1 MGRVGWCRPGVDVAT
16 EARKISARGPARPS
30 DAARTL
36 VHHPPHGA
44 KKLRDCDTRESR
56 FPANLHLIRGGVVP
70 RTNVVRGRI
79 SRERNSIQMTTVMNV
94 GASTATDARTAGQE
108 AARAIMDG
116 IGDCAPQLCILLA
129 SASYDLHAVLEEIR
143 KVTGDTPLMG
153 CSTSSQFTRAGV
165 TERGVS
171 LALIASD
178 EMEVKL
184 TSVEGWAATPTESVT
199 TALKS
204 LNGSQRRSDTLDRRG
219 RTLMLSRWSSW
230 GDRVPRRAVQPSSI
244 HELPDLWFRRRG
256 RHHL

>member
-129 SASYDLHAVLEEIR
+129 SAGYDLHAVLEDPESHR
-143 KVTGDTPLMG
+143 RHTADGMLDVVTG
-153 CSTSSQFTRAGV
+153 SRA
-165 TERGVS
+165 
-171 LALIASD
+171 
-178 EMEVKL
+178 
-184 TSVEGWAATPTESVT
+184 
-199 TALKS
+199 
-204 LNGSQRRSDTLDRRG
+204 
-219 RTLMLSRWSSW
+219 RWSH
-230 GDRVPRRAVQPSSI
+230 GARRQPRADRLR
-244 HELPDLWFRRRG
+244 
-256 RHHL
+256 